1 MVGLDAM
8 LIGRAAAALGAGRA
22 TAEDRV
28 DHGVGIRVRATLGAL
43 VRAGEPVL
51 ELIHRDGNGLR
62 DALDL
67 AVRAIELGGAPPAPQ
82 PLVVGT
88 VT

>member
-1 MVGLDAM
+1 M

-22 TAEDRV
+22 TAEDGV
-28 DHGVGIRVRATLGAL
+28 DHGVGIRVLASLGAL

-51 ELIHRDGNGLR
+51 ELLHRDGKGLH
-62 DALDL
+62 DALGL

-82 PLVVGT
+82 PLVVES
-88 VT
+88 VV